1 MRRVFVVI
9 FTLFYSLVSS
19 GAPALLHYCNHEK
32 KVHVSLKHESHH
44 EQESCCNA
52 SKTNC
57 NAIGFKSTNTLDAD
71 DCCLNIQTELNESN
85 FEELSLNFILPQL
98 SFQRFNTKNYLQLCA
113 VHSTNGP
120 IQNNGPP
127 LFLKFHQIIIYD

>member
-32 KVHVSLKHESHH
+32 KVHVSLEHESHH

-52 SKTNC
+52 IT
-57 NAIGFKSTNTLDAD
+57 FKSTNTLDAD

>member
-1 MRRVFVVI
+1 MRRVFVVL

-19 GAPALLHYCNHEK
+19 GAPSLLHYCNHEK
-32 KVHVSLKHESHH
+32 KVHVSLEHESHH

-52 SKTNC
+52 STTHC
-57 NAIGFKSTNTLDAD
+57 TAIIFEPTNTIDGD

-85 FEELSLNFILPQL
+85 LEELSLNFILPEL
-98 SFQRFNTKNYLQLCA
+98 SFERFNTKNYIHLCT

-127 LFLKFHQIIIYD
+127 LFLKFHQIIVYD

>member
-19 GAPALLHYCNHEK
+19 GAPAFLHYCNHDK
-32 KVHVSLKHESHH
+32 KVHVSLKHESYH
-44 EQESCCNA
+44 EQESCCNS
-52 SKTNC
+52 SKTDC
-57 NAIGFKSTNTLDAD
+57 NDISFKSTNTLDAE
-71 DCCLNIQTELNESN
+71 DCCLNIQAELNESN

-98 SFQRFNTKNYLQLCA
+98 SFQRFNTKNYLQPCA